1 VQCFVVV
8 TSRTFSISYIVHAAA
23 DIVIAASVG
32 LSAIVIFYPI
42 SVVATALR
50 DHSTPAVGPAVAAGD
65 NGDAVCPPVDG
76 PVRIVRRK
84 EKKGAADCS
93 H

>member
-8 TSRTFSISYIVHAAA
+8 TSKTFSISYIVHAAA
-23 DIVIAASVG
+23 DVVIAASMG
-32 LSAIVIFYPI
+32 LSAIAIFYPI
-42 SVVATALR
+42 SVVAAVLR
-50 DHSTPAVGPAVAAGD
+50 DHSTPAVGPAVAVGD
-65 NGDAVCPPVDG
+65 NVDAVSAVDG

-93 H
+93 P